1 METGLTAFAN
11 PRKGLLGRRAI
22 HAESPFF
29 LILPSRRATKKV
41 ADHSSL
47 QPLEWS
53 AFDWLFRSCSR
64 TGRRSS
70 PTSFFWLSYG
80 AADAQSREW
89 NHASNYSLSMGTRLH
104 PPESLFLTPTTMSVA
119 VSLVM
124 ALIVLNPTDELC
136 RS

>member
-1 METGLTAFAN
+1 MKTGINSLGLTPQGAFRSSRHTC
-11 PRKGLLGRRAI
+11 RKPLL
-22 HAESPFF
+22 

>member
-29 LILPSRRATKKV
+29 LILPSRRATKMV

-53 AFDWLFRSCSR
+53 ASQTCR
-64 TGRRSS
+64 GRHCRE
-70 PTSFFWLSYG
+70 G
-80 AADAQSREW
+80 ADYREK
-89 NHASNYSLSMGTRLH
+89 
-104 PPESLFLTPTTMSVA
+104 VA
-119 VSLVM
+119 RIFSKSIGGWRVGLQPN
-124 ALIVLNPTDELC
+124 LIFPD
-136 RS
+136 RPI

>member
-53 AFDWLFRSCSR
+53 ASQ
-64 TGRRSS
+64 TGRASIAGKVL
-70 PTSFFWLSYG
+70 TTATKLHAYF
-80 AADAQSREW
+80 QSR
-89 NHASNYSLSMGTRLH
+89 
-104 PPESLFLTPTTMSVA
+104 
-119 VSLVM
+119 LVGG
-124 ALIVLNPTDELC
+124 A
-136 RS
+136 